1 MTGKMP
7 ADFPELRSE
16 SHGKAHLRVKF
27 SRGSLPD
34 SA

>member
-7 ADFPELRSE
+7 ADFPGLGPERL
-16 SHGKAHLRVKF
+16 GKAHLRVKF
-27 SRGSLPD
+27 SRGALPD